1 MPFKSLVVSCNSPI
15 NHVKLDMLVGLA
27 NGDKHVGKVH
37 KYILNN
43 LHLYWNIIKL
53 LYKIFIIIKYQNTLN
68 HKKGIDNTPN
78 LSHNKKLVGD
88 ILKCIQFK
96 ASPYS

>member
-15 NHVKLDMLVGLA
+15 NHVKVDMLVGLA
-27 NGDKHVGKVH
+27 NGDKHVGKVL

-53 LYKIFIIIKYQNTLN
+53 LYKIFLIIKYQNTI
-68 HKKGIDNTPN
+68 K
-78 LSHNKKLVGD
+78 V
-88 ILKCIQFK
+88 
-96 ASPYS
+96 